1 MSLQIRLTLH
11 ERDLLVNLLSIE
23 PEILKRLKHAML
35 QNNSI
40 TINVDDG
47 ELDVLLGAIAADA
60 SHAKNHKLEKDLN
73 ALFHR
78 LDDILRIHLSTNKGA
93 G

>member
-40 TINVDDG
+40 TINIDDG
-47 ELDVLLGAIAADA
+47 ELDVLLGAITADA
-60 SHAKNHKLEKDLN
+60 NHPKNHKLEKDLN

-78 LDDILRIHLSTNKGA
+78 LGDILRIHLSTNKGT